1 MTAGWRYMADNIRI
15 RRIEGRLSGLL
26 ITLAASF
33 AAAIILLLVF
43 ADDFPSALRLFFL
56 SPFGNRYAFGNM
68 LASTLPLM
76 LAGLGVSVAF
86 ASRNF
91 NLGGEGQ
98 VYAGGLVA
106 VLVCLAF
113 PENQSTGSILGS
125 PLGVQIL
132 AALAAA
138 SAGALIGSLSGLLK
152 RLLDVDELISSF
164 LVSAIVVLIVDYL
177 ITGPF
182 QDVSSNFQTTLAIS
196 PALRFPRILPPSS
209 LSTGI
214 FLGLAASLIAKLAF
228 DRTRFGYELRVYGQG
243 GEFAKYSGIDT
254 GLYTLLPMG
263 LSGALHGLAG
273 AAMIM
278 GSYYKAMKGFSSGV
292 GWSAISVALI
302 AHNDPL
308 AVIPSAFF
316 LAYLDAGAKGV
327 MIGSNVTSEIV
338 SVVQAVIFFLI
349 TAKFAVKLRTR
360 RLKGDGR

>member
-1 MTAGWRYMADNIRI
+1 MADKTRL
-15 RRIEGRLSGLL
+15 RGREGRLKGLAV
-26 ITLAASF
+26 TLAASF
-33 AAAIILLLVF
+33 AAAILLLLAF
-43 ADDFPSALRLFFL
+43 AEDFPSALRLFFL
-56 SPFGNRYAFGNM
+56 SPFGNGYSFGNM
-68 LASTLPLM
+68 LASTVPLT
-76 LAGLGVSVAF
+76 LAGLGVSLAF

-98 VYAGGLVA
+98 VYSGGLAA

-113 PENQSTGSILGS
+113 PGAQ
-125 PLGVQIL
+125 PLAVQIL
-132 AALAAA
+132 AALAGATV
-138 SAGALIGSLSGLLK
+138 GALLGSLSGALK
-152 RLLDVDELISSF
+152 RALDVDELISSF

-177 ITGPF
+177 ITGPL
-182 QDVSSNFQTTLAIS
+182 QDGSSNFQTTLAIA

-209 LSTGI
+209 LSSGI
-214 FLGLAASLIAKLAF
+214 FLGLLVSLLAKIVF

-243 GEFAKYSGIDT
+243 GEFAKYCGIDT

-278 GSYYKAMKGFSSGV
+278 GSYYKAMKGFSAGV
-292 GWSAISVALI
+292 GWSSISVALI

-308 AVIPSAFF
+308 AVIPAAFF

-327 MIGSNVTSEIV
+327 MIGSNVSSEII

-349 TAKFAVKLRTR
+349 TAAFAGKRKARKAKEPR
-360 RLKGDGR
+360 R

>member
-1 MTAGWRYMADNIRI
+1 MADKALPGSVRPDKKRL
-15 RRIEGRLSGLL
+15 RRSEGRLAGLA

-33 AAAIILLLVF
+33 AAAVLLLLAF
-43 ADDFPSALRLFFL
+43 AEDFPAALRLFFL
-56 SPFGNRYAFGNM
+56 SPFGNTYSLGNM
-68 LASTLPLM
+68 LASTVPLM
-76 LAGLGVSVAF
+76 LAGLGISVAF

-98 VYAGGLVA
+98 VYAGGLTAVA
-106 VLVCLAF
+106 VCLAL
-113 PENQSTGSILGS
+113 PQGS
-125 PLGVQIL
+125 PLAVQVL
-132 AALAAA
+132 AALAGAA
-138 SAGALIGSLSGLLK
+138 AGALIGSLSGLLK
-152 RLLDVDELISSF
+152 RALNVDELISSF
-164 LVSAIVVLIVDYL
+164 LVSAIVALIVDYL
-177 ITGPF
+177 ITGPL
-182 QDVSSNFQTTLAIS
+182 QDGSSNFQTTLAIA

-214 FLGLAASLIAKLAF
+214 FLGLAVSLIAKLAF

-243 GEFAKYSGIDT
+243 GEFAKYCGIDT

-278 GSYYKAMKGFSSGV
+278 GSYYKAMKGFSAGV

-302 AHNDPL
+302 ARNNPL

-327 MIGSNVTSEIV
+327 MIGSNVSSEIV

-349 TAKFAVKLRTR
+349 TAKFAGRSKSKQ
-360 RLKGDGR
+360 LKGVKR

>member
-1 MTAGWRYMADNIRI
+1 MADKTRLY
-15 RRIEGRLSGLL
+15 RREGRLKGLAV
-26 ITLAASF
+26 TLAASF
-33 AAAIILLLVF
+33 AAAILLLLAF
-43 ADDFPSALRLFFL
+43 ADDFPAALRFFFL
-56 SPFGNRYAFGNM
+56 SPFGNSYSFGNM
-68 LASTLPLM
+68 LASTVPLM

-98 VYAGGLVA
+98 VYSGGLAA
-106 VLVCLAF
+106 VVVCLAF
-113 PENQSTGSILGS
+113 PGGS
-125 PLGVQIL
+125 PFVVQIM
-132 AALAAA
+132 AALAGATV
-138 SAGALIGSLSGLLK
+138 GALIGSLSGALK
-152 RLLDVDELISSF
+152 RALDVDELISSF
-164 LVSAIVVLIVDYL
+164 LVSAIVVLVVDFL
-177 ITGPF
+177 ITGPL
-182 QDVSSNFQTTLAIS
+182 QDGSSNFQTTLAIA

-214 FLGLAASLIAKLAF
+214 FLGLAVSLLAKIAF

-243 GEFAKYSGIDT
+243 GEFAKYCGIDT

-278 GSYYKAMKGFSSGV
+278 GSYYKAMKGFSAGV

-308 AVIPSAFF
+308 AVIPAAFF

-327 MIGSNVTSEIV
+327 MIGSNVSSEII

-349 TAKFAVKLRTR
+349 TATFAGKRKAR
-360 RLKGDGR
+360 KPKEPKR

>member
-1 MTAGWRYMADNIRI
+1 MADNIRI

-33 AAAIILLLVF
+33 AAAIVLLFAF

-56 SPFGNRYAFGNM
+56 SPFGNTYAFGNM
-68 LASTLPLM
+68 LASTVPLM
-76 LAGLGVSVAF
+76 LAGLGVSLAF

-113 PENQSTGSILGS
+113 PDS
-125 PLGVQIL
+125 PPAGVQIL

-138 SAGALIGSLSGLLK
+138 TAGALIGSFSGLLK

-164 LVSAIVVLIVDYL
+164 LVSAIVVLVVDYL

-182 QDVSSNFQTTLAIS
+182 QDVSSNFQTTLAIA
-196 PALRFPRILPPSS
+196 PAFRFPRILPPSS

-243 GEFAKYSGIDT
+243 GEFARYSGIDT

-349 TAKFAVKLRTR
+349 TAKFAGNHRTR
-360 RLKGDGR
+360 RLKGAGR

>member
-1 MTAGWRYMADNIRI
+1 
-15 RRIEGRLSGLL
+15 
-26 ITLAASF
+26 
-33 AAAIILLLVF
+33 
-43 ADDFPSALRLFFL
+43 
-56 SPFGNRYAFGNM
+56 M
-68 LASTLPLM
+68 LASTVPLM
-76 LAGLGVSVAF
+76 LAGLGISVAF

-106 VLVCLAF
+106 VVVCLAL
-113 PENQSTGSILGS
+113 PESS
-125 PLGVQIL
+125 PIAVQIL
-132 AALAAA
+132 AAAAGA
-138 SAGALIGSLSGLLK
+138 TVGALIGSLSGALK
-152 RLLDVDELISSF
+152 RALDVDELISSF

-177 ITGPF
+177 ITGPM
-182 QDVSSNFQTTLAIS
+182 QDGSSNFQTTLAIA
-196 PALRFPRILPPSS
+196 PAFRFPRILPPSS

-214 FLGLAASLIAKLAF
+214 FLGLAFSLLAKLAF

-243 GEFAKYSGIDT
+243 GEFATYCGIDT

-278 GSYYKAMKGFSSGV
+278 GSYYKAMKGFSGGV

-302 AHNDPL
+302 ARNNPL

-327 MIGSNVTSEIV
+327 MIGSNVSSEIV

-349 TAKFAVKLRTR
+349 TAKFAGRSKSK
-360 RLKGDGR
+360 RLKGVRR

>member
-1 MTAGWRYMADNIRI
+1 MGNEGRI
-15 RRIEGRLSGLL
+15 RKSGFNIGGLV
-26 ITLAASF
+26 ITLLASF
-33 AAAIILLLVF
+33 AAAVLLLLLF
-43 ADDFPSALRLFFL
+43 AEDFPAALRLFFL

-68 LASTLPLM
+68 LAATVPLM

-98 VYAGGLVA
+98 VYAGGLA
-106 VLVCLAF
+106 TVLVCLAM
-113 PENQSTGSILGS
+113 PEAP
-125 PLGVQIL
+125 PLLVQVL
-132 AALAAA
+132 AAIAATVCGA
-138 SAGALIGSLSGLLK
+138 FIGALSGILK
-152 RLLDVDELISSF
+152 RYMDVDELISSF
-164 LVSAIVVLIVDYL
+164 LGSAIVVLVVDYL

-182 QDVSSNFQTTLAIS
+182 QDSSSNFQTTLAIA
-196 PALRFPRILPPSS
+196 PALRFVRIMPPSS

-214 FLGLAASLIAKLAF
+214 FLGLAVSLVAKFAF

-243 GEFAKYSGIDT
+243 GEFAHYVGIDT
-254 GLYTLLPMG
+254 GFYTLLPMG
-263 LSGALHGLAG
+263 ISGALHGLAG

-278 GSYYKAMKGFSSGV
+278 GSYYKAMKGFSGGV

-308 AVIPSAFF
+308 LVIPAALF
-316 LAYLDAGAKGV
+316 LAWLEAGAKGV

-349 TAKFAVKLRTR
+349 TARFARRTIQGKT
-360 RLKGDGR
+360 KGGGR

>member
-1 MTAGWRYMADNIRI
+1 MADNVRI
-15 RRIEGRLSGLL
+15 RRADGRLAGLL

-43 ADDFPSALRLFFL
+43 AEDFPSALRLFFL
-56 SPFGNRYAFGNM
+56 SPFGNKYAFGNM
-68 LASTLPLM
+68 LAFTLPLM

-98 VYAGGLVA
+98 VYSGGLVA
-106 VLVCLAF
+106 VLVCLAL
-113 PENQSTGSILGS
+113 PVDSRTGS
-125 PLGVQIL
+125 PFGVQL
-132 AALAAA
+132 VAMLAAA
-138 SAGALIGSLSGLLK
+138 TMGALIGSLSGLLK
-152 RLLDVDELISSF
+152 RFLDVDELISSF
-164 LVSAIVVLIVDYL
+164 LISAIVVLIVDYL

-182 QDVSSNFQTTLAIS
+182 QDVSSNFQTTLAID
-196 PALRFPRILPPSS
+196 PRLRFPRILPPSS

-214 FLGLAASLIAKLAF
+214 FLGLAVCLGVKLIF
-228 DRTRFGYELRVYGQG
+228 DRTRFGYELRVYGLG
-243 GEFAKYSGIDT
+243 GEFARYSGIDT

-273 AAMIM
+273 AVLIL
-278 GSYYKAMKGFSSGV
+278 GSQYKAMRGFSSGI

-316 LAYLDAGAKGV
+316 LAYLEAGAKGV

-349 TAKFAVKLRTR
+349 TARFAAKSRARIQKRTSP
-360 RLKGDGR
+360 